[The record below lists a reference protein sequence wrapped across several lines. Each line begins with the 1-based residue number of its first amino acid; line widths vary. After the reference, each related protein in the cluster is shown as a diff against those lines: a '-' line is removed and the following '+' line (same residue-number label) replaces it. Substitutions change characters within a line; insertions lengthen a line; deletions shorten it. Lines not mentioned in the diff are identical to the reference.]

1 MQNSP
6 REGTPTCLALA
17 CHDLQEGS
25 QEDRGSKLANHHFKS
40 KDPMTQSGAMVERIV
55 SIRVQVLDKR
65 HALPGGTSLSRPG
78 LADCDVEGT

>member
-1 MQNSP
+1 
-6 REGTPTCLALA
+6 
-17 CHDLQEGS
+17 
-25 QEDRGSKLANHHFKS
+25 
-40 KDPMTQSGAMVERIV
+40 MTQSGAMVERIV